1 MPKFKGIFRDA
12 VLSDLPELLNFE
24 QGIIIA
30 ERPYDP
36 TLGEDPLSY
45 YDLKELVLDP
55 NTKVVVAEEEG
66 GKLVASGYAV
76 SKKARHYLDHETYAY
91 LGFMFTDPDYRG
103 LGINARIVDELVSW
117 SKDQGFNEI
126 RLTVYED
133 NLPAVKAYEKVG
145 FKKHLVEMRI
155 PRSSENQ

>member
-1 MPKFKGIFRDA
+1 MSKFKGIFRDA

-76 SKKARHYLDHETYAY
+76 SKKAL
-91 LGFMFTDPDYRG
+91 
-103 LGINARIVDELVSW
+103 S
-117 SKDQGFNEI
+117 
-126 RLTVYED
+126 
-133 NLPAVKAYEKVG
+133 
-145 FKKHLVEMRI
+145 
-155 PRSSENQ
+155 